1 MNAPLAA
8 DGTSPSA
15 FSAEL
20 VERLLQRQLPLPGR
34 ERWQPLRAGLVNI
47 FLFEDERFPFADGR
61 LLIRGI
67 NASGKSRA
75 LAFLL
80 PFLLDAN
87 LSATRLEP
95 DRDAQRQVPWNLL
108 MGEHHDRLGYSWL
121 ELGRLDPERG
131 AEYLTLGCGLKA
143 IKDRGIVEHWF
154 FSTPRRIDADLQL
167 VTPHRTALTR
177 RQLSEALDDRGQV
190 FERAQDYRR
199 LVDEKLFGL
208 GERYDYLIELLLS
221 LRQPQLAKK
230 LELEQLELALQES
243 LPPLT
248 ERLLT
253 TAAEAFRS
261 LDEDRRQLRE
271 ARHAW
276 ERAAAFLEPYR
287 QHVRCGL
294 RRSAEQVLGA
304 QRKFDNDSRKVRN
317 LEQTVKQ
324 LHAQRQEYQSA
335 HERAQQEAADYESQ
349 IRVLQESEAARN
361 AQRLTN
367 LRSSVEQAQAALER
381 QENGFAQSEQQ
392 TQRFAARLAEAEESF
407 NTRQQTAARQSQAA
421 GKLTV
426 PVPLVRL
433 QADRLGPLLSRGDW
447 STAEADPVFAALQK
461 ETQRWNRQAERLSKA
476 NEELRKLHQHWQAQQ
491 TVLAQ
496 REAQQQ
502 AQAERVT
509 ARAAAIVRIR
519 GELWQNIGDWLAASG
534 ELFAKVNPLAELEP
548 AWLAWAEHTEGRDP
562 LAIAADAAYQQR
574 LGEISARQAG
584 IEQQRAL
591 LEQQI
596 QTAERELARLRSGGE
611 IVPLP
616 PATREVAL
624 REARPGAPFWRLVD
638 FVPAVPAEEHA
649 GWEAALQAAGL
660 LDAWLLP
667 SGQLK
672 NERCEVFLL
681 ATGEALPWDRQL
693 SRVLRFA
700 GPAGTISEELLNGV
714 LQRIGV
720 GAEAGGVWVDRAGRW
735 QNGPLHG
742 HWEKEDAEFI
752 GTAARERNRQ
762 RRRQSL
768 QREIE
773 SHQVEQLRWRKVHFA
788 LRQSILHLDG
798 LRQRYP
804 SDQPLRTALLELAS
818 AEGLLAEAETATQI
832 AAGEEGKTRSAY
844 AERQDERN
852 RVAQEQGLSEW
863 AERPAELADQ
873 LSQYATG
880 LTLLQRDF
888 ADAAAAHVAAVRGQ
902 ADHSA
907 ASAKLATARQDLE
920 TTKQEVRRQQVELET
935 LEATLG
941 AAETEI
947 SRQLTEAKARAQA
960 ASTEAGKNFK
970 LSAEAAAQIG
980 AKGEQIA
987 ELTATLTEQS
997 EARRTASAALQ
1008 SLASRGLFSFVDD
1021 LPELPDGVWSL
1032 TQGLELARAIE
1043 RACDSTDIADEAW
1056 NKSQTK
1062 LHQAHQLLGSDLA
1075 SHDLT
1080 PDLEVLA
1087 DGLQL
1092 VQVAFRGALLRID
1105 QLVVQLRSEADER
1118 ELVLSEKERKV
1129 FEDFMLGEVGAEL
1142 HQRLA
1147 AAVEQIDRMNAEVL
1161 RRPMS
1166 TGMQMRFRWELAE
1179 DANDELR
1186 AAREILARAQATWS
1200 ADERQLLIA
1209 FLQKRI
1215 QSERDQD
1222 PSAAWQAHLQL
1233 ALDYRRWHILKI
1245 LRRANS
1251 AQNWS
1256 TLTRRTYAALSG
1268 GEKAIALTVPQCAA
1282 AAAYYASAH
1291 PHAPRFILLDEAFAG
1306 VSTDNRGSCLEM
1318 LVAFDLDVVMTSENE
1333 RGCYPGVPA
1342 LAICRLSRAADLK
1355 VVLNDVFIW
1364 NGKQQQ
1370 GPFEVT
1376 ANAAVSE
1383 ELSTALPAAKKNGEL
1398 F

>member
-1 MNAPLAA
+1 MNAHLGAN
-8 DGTSPSA
+8 GSQSS
-15 FSAEL
+15 FSTDF
-20 VERLLQRQLPLPGR
+20 VERLFRQQLPIPGR
-34 ERWQPLRAGLVNI
+34 PRWQPLRAGLVNI

-95 DRDAQRQVPWNLL
+95 DRDARRYVPWNLL

-121 ELGRLDPERG
+121 ELGRIDPERG

-154 FSTPRRIDADLQL
+154 FSTTRRMDADLHL
-167 VTPHRTALTR
+167 LTPQRTALTR
-177 RQLSEALDDRGQV
+177 RQLSEAVGDRGQV

-199 LVDEKLFGL
+199 LVDEQLFGL

-276 ERAAAFLEPYR
+276 ERVAAFLDPYR
-287 QHVRCGL
+287 HHVRAGL
-294 RRSAEQVLGA
+294 RRSAEQVLRA
-304 QRKFDNDSRKVRN
+304 QRKFENDSRKIRN
-317 LEQTVKQ
+317 LEQQVEELQ
-324 LHAQRQEYQSA
+324 LQQQDLTKA
-335 HERAQQEAADYESQ
+335 HLRAQQQAEDCESQ
-349 IRVLQESEAARN
+349 IRVLQDSEAARS
-361 AQRLTN
+361 AQRLTD
-367 LRSSVEQAQAALER
+367 LRGSVEQAALALQR
-381 QENGFAQSEQQ
+381 QSAGFDNAEQQ
-392 TQRFAARLAEAEESF
+392 TQRLASRLQESAERLSA
-407 NTRQQTAARQSQAA
+407 RQQTLARQAVAA
-421 GKLTV
+421 GKLAV
-426 PVPLVRL
+426 PDPLARL
-433 QADRLGPLLSRGDW
+433 HDERFGPLQSRDARLS
-447 STAEADPVFAALQK
+447 AEADQVFGLFQK
-461 ETQRWNRQAERLSKA
+461 EILRWNRQAERLKKA
-476 NEELRKLHQHWQAQQ
+476 NEELRELHQRWQALQSI
-491 TVLAQ
+491 LAQ

-502 AQAERVT
+502 AQAQRVT
-509 ARAAAIVRIR
+509 DCSAAIVQCRND
-519 GELWQNIGDWLAASG
+519 LWQSIHDWLQTAAEMLASG
-534 ELFAKVNPLAELEP
+534 SLPP
-548 AWLAWAEHTEGRDP
+548 DPSTAWFAWAELAEGRDP
-562 LAIAADAAYQQR
+562 IAAASDIAFQKRLNEIAA
-574 LGEISARQAG
+574 EQAAS
-584 IEQQRAL
+584 EQQSAL
-591 LEQQI
+591 LDQRVQVAEQ
-596 QTAERELARLRSGGE
+596 ELERLRSGGD
-611 IVPLP
+611 IIP
-616 PATREVAL
+616 PAPATCDVIARET
-624 REARPGAPFWRLVD
+624 RPGAPLWRLID
-638 FVPAVPAEEHA
+638 FVPSVPSAEHA
-649 GWEAALQAAGL
+649 GWEAALQSSGL

-667 SGQLK
+667 SGRLE
-672 NERCEVFLL
+672 NERCDVFVQVE
-681 ATGEALPWDRQL
+681 GDALPWDRQL
-693 SRVLRFA
+693 ARVVQFA
-700 GPAGTISEELLNGV
+700 GSVGDIRADMLNAV

-720 GAEAGGVWVDRAGRW
+720 GFDAGNIWVSQAGHW
-735 QNGPLHG
+735 QNGPLRG
-742 HWEKEDAEFI
+742 HWRKDDAEFI
-752 GTAARERNRQ
+752 GAIARERNRQ
-762 RRRQSL
+762 RRMRSL
-768 QREIE
+768 QQEID
-773 SHQVEQLRWRKVHFA
+773 SCHAEQLRHQEVQATLQHSV
-788 LRQSILHLDG
+788 RQLDE

-804 SDQPLRTALLELAS
+804 SDQRLRNSLLECAA
-818 AEGLLAEAETATQI
+818 AEGLLAEAEAATQI
-832 AAGEEGKTRSAY
+832 AAGDEGQAKQAHTECR
-844 AERQDERN
+844 DERN
-852 RVAQEQGLSEW
+852 RLAQEQGLSEW
-863 AERPAELADQ
+863 AERPAELQEQ
-873 LSQYATG
+873 LRQYETQ
-880 LTLLQRDF
+880 LKILQRDF
-888 ADAAAAHVAAVRGQ
+888 VDTLAAEAVATRDA

-907 ASAKLATARQDLE
+907 AASELATARQHLA
-920 TTKQEVRRQQVELET
+920 TTQQDVRRQQVELQT
-935 LEATLG
+935 LEATMG
-941 AAETEI
+941 TAEAEI
-947 SRQLTEAKARAQA
+947 SRQLTAARSQLQTANAAA
-960 ASTEAGKNFK
+960 ASSYNALADAT
-970 LSAEAAAQIG
+970 
-980 AKGEQIA
+980 AKINAKDEQLT
-987 ELTATLTEQS
+987 ELTAAIAEQN
-997 EARRTASAALQ
+997 EARRTTIAALQ
-1008 SLASRGLFSFVDD
+1008 SLVQRGLLAFVEVQSE
-1021 LPELPDGVWSL
+1021 PADGAWSL
-1032 TQGLELARAIE
+1032 TQGVDLAREID
-1043 RACDSTDIADEAW
+1043 RACESSECDDDAW
-1056 NKSQTK
+1056 TKSQTR
-1062 LHQAHQLLGSDLA
+1062 LHQAYQTLSNDLA
-1075 SHDLT
+1075 SHNLT

-1118 ELVLSEKERKV
+1118 ELVLSEKERQV

-1142 HQRLA
+1142 HHRLTDA
-1147 AAVEQIDRMNAEVL
+1147 AEQIERMNSEVTC
-1161 RRPMS
+1161 RPMS

-1179 DANDELR
+1179 DASDELR

-1215 QSERDQD
+1215 QAERDQD

-1233 ALDYRRWHILKI
+1233 ALDYRRWHVLRI

-1251 AQNWS
+1251 GQNWS
-1256 TLTRRTYAALSG
+1256 TLTRRTYATLSG

-1370 GPFEVT
+1370 GPFDPAALAA
-1376 ANAAVSE
+1376 ANE
-1383 ELSTALPAAKKNGEL
+1383 EPAEQSPAAKKNGEL